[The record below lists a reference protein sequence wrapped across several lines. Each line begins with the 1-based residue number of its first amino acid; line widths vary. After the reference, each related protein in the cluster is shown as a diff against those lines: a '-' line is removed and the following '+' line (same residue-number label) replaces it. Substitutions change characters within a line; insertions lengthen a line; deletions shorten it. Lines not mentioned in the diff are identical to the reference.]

1 MMRTVFICLGL
12 LASALAGGLWFVL
25 INFPPAELTGFGD
38 ELASAMYF
46 SALLAALG
54 GGAVALLDERCG
66 LRFFGAVSAVAAL
79 LALAAFHSTFNSR
92 RIGVRVRVGAPLEQ
106 RALQQEL
113 CGHGIAR
120 AGFFGVWAV

>member
-1 MMRTVFICLGL
+1 MMRTVFISLGL
-12 LASALAGGLWFVL
+12 LASALACGLWFVL
-25 INFPPAELTGFGD
+25 INFPPVEVTGFGD
-38 ELASAMYF
+38 QVASAIYF

-92 RIGVRVRVGAPLEQ
+92 RLRVRVRLGAPFEL
-106 RALQQEL
+106 RAVQQEL
-113 CGHGIAR
+113 CGHGAGYAR
-120 AGFFGVWAV
+120 FFGAWTA